1 MLRTVA
7 VVGVI
12 YQETVILIK
21 MSVNQNQCRAAVTGL
36 MDGELHF
43 LLDININYQKY
54 NHLKWSMVPLFVHK
68 CIFSYYTVLC
78 RYNDSFLGKYN

>member
-54 NHLKWSMVPLFVHK
+54 NHLKWSMVPL
-68 CIFSYYTVLC
+68 CS
-78 RYNDSFLGKYN
+78 